1 MNLLL
6 KAENISY
13 SVLLKKEEKII
24 LKDISFELRKNT
36 VLGISGESGSG
47 KTTLA
52 KTLAGILKP
61 SSGKIDYYFANE
73 YKKLSPVQ
81 ILFQNTGEIINP
93 LRNVGDMLKE
103 AIKQARSLSPLKR
116 EMLIEKEL
124 GNNIDIVK
132 IPKQL
137 LKRRGYEL
145 SGGEQQ
151 RVALARILAVKPEL
165 LILDEPF
172 SAQDYESQQNFLNL
186 FLDLKK
192 SLNITMICVA
202 HNLQLLRKLSD
213 EVIIMY
219 NGEIVEKNNSSEL
232 FSNPQHSYTKFL
244 LKAEKYD
251 LSYEDFLSN
260 SF

>member
-1 MNLLL
+1 MSKIL

-13 SVLLKKEEKII
+13 SVFEKNEKKLI
-24 LKDISFELRKNT
+24 LKDVSFELERNS

-52 KTLAGILKP
+52 KIITGILKP
-61 SSGKIDYYFANE
+61 TKGKINFQFE
-73 YKKLSPVQ
+73 RKFKKVSPVQ

-93 LRNVGDMLKE
+93 LREVGEVLNESLK
-103 AIKQARSLSPLKR
+103 IGNKNNNQATTLDYILDAVKLP
-116 EMLIEKEL
+116 KEL
-124 GNNIDIVK
+124 LERK
-132 IPKQL
+132 
-137 LKRRGYEL
+137 GYEL

-172 SAQDYESQQNFLNL
+172 SAQDYESQENFLNL

-192 SLNITMICVA
+192 KFNITMICIA
-202 HNLQLLRKLSD
+202 HNLRLLRKLSD
-213 EVIIMY
+213 EVMIMY
-219 NGEIVEKNNSSEL
+219 NGEIVEENSSKEL
-232 FSNPQHSYTKFL
+232 FENPQHQYTKFL

-251 LSYEDFLSN
+251 LSYEEFLSL
-260 SF
+260 

>member
-1 MNLLL
+1 MSKIL

-13 SVLLKKEEKII
+13 SVFEKNEKKLI
-24 LKDISFELRKNT
+24 LKDVSFELERNS

-52 KTLAGILKP
+52 KIITGILKP
-61 SSGKIDYYFANE
+61 TEGKINFHFE
-73 YKKLSPVQ
+73 RKFKKVSPVQ

-93 LRNVGDMLKE
+93 LREVGEVLNESLK
-103 AIKQARSLSPLKR
+103 IGNKNNNQATSLDYIIDAVKLP
-116 EMLIEKEL
+116 KEL
-124 GNNIDIVK
+124 LERK
-132 IPKQL
+132 
-137 LKRRGYEL
+137 GYEL

-172 SAQDYESQQNFLNL
+172 SAQDYESQENFLNL

-192 SLNITMICVA
+192 KFNITMICIA
-202 HNLQLLRKLSD
+202 HNLRLLRKLSD
-213 EVIIMY
+213 EVMIMY
-219 NGEIVEKNNSSEL
+219 NGEIVEENSSKEL
-232 FSNPQHSYTKFL
+232 FENPQHQYTKFL

-251 LSYEDFLSN
+251 LNYEEFLSL
-260 SF
+260 